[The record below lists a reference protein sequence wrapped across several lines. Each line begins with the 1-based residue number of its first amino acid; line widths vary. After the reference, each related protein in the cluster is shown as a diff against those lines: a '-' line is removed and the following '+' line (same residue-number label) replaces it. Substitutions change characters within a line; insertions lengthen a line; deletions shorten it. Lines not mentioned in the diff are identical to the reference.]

1 MVNNLGRRCEKAGTN
16 VEDKAFVHNYD
27 RQKTGVEL
35 RSMYG
40 GNVNLSGA
48 STSQSTIL
56 LGQYRLTESRF
67 F

>member
-1 MVNNLGRRCEKAGTN
+1 MVNNLGRRCEEAGTD
-16 VEDKAFVHNYD
+16 VEDKAFLHNYD
-27 RQKTGVEL
+27 RQKPRVEL
-35 RSMYG
+35 RSIYG

-56 LGQYRLTESRF
+56 LGPCRLMESRF